1 MLKNNKI
8 IVIGAGGYI
17 GAQLYE
23 SAQKKGYRTLGT
35 TSSGSDLMRK
45 FRLDLPEEFDYSDIC
60 RNDVVLF
67 SAAISAPDIC
77 SNEFSKAWTANV
89 TGTSLFIRRAIDR
102 GARVIFFSSDT
113 VYGAKTNLFDESAEC
128 NPAGGYAQMKREVEL
143 KFIGEDNFKSIR
155 LSYVFSK
162 SDNFTKYLVD
172 CVNKQQRAEI
182 FHPFLRSVV
191 HRDDVVEGVLALAI
205 RWDEFQEKILNFG
218 GPEVLS
224 RIEFAESIRNVF
236 RINSN
241 FKIIEPG
248 EEFFSNRPRVI
259 SMKSPVFPR
268 LLGRAPRTLRE
279 ATKIEFASP

>member
-1 MLKNNKI
+1 MFKNNKI
-8 IVIGAGGYI
+8 IVVGAGGYI
-17 GAQLYE
+17 GAEIYN
-23 SAQKKGYRTLGT
+23 SAQRKYHVLGT
-35 TSSGSDLMRK
+35 TSSGSDLMHK
-45 FRLDLPEEFDYSDIC
+45 FRLDLPEEFDYSDISP
-60 RNDVVLF
+60 NDVVLF

-102 GARVIFFSSDT
+102 GARVVFFSSDT
-113 VYGAKTNLFDESAEC
+113 VYGAKTDLFDESAAC
-128 NPAGGYAQMKREVEL
+128 NPAGEYAQMKREVEL

-162 SDNFTKYLVD
+162 FDKFTKYLVD
-172 CVNKQQRAEI
+172 CVRKQQKAEI

-205 RWDEFQEKILNFG
+205 RWNEFQEKILNFG

-224 RIEFAESIRNVF
+224 RIEFAESIRDVF
-236 RINSN
+236 PLNLN
-241 FKIIEPG
+241 LKVIEPG

-268 LLGRAPRTLRE
+268 LLGRSPRTLRE
-279 ATKIEFASP
+279 AAMIEFASH